1 MLRDFIS
8 IRRTSIKH
16 LAIYLYT
23 RLVVRLSCYQLIA
36 ELSVASDE
44 GELLR
49 AGLVEMKKPGQR
61 NREE

>member
-23 RLVVRLSCYQLIA
+23 RLVVRLSCCQLIA

-49 AGLVEMKKPGQR
+49 AGLVEMPEARTK
-61 NREE
+61 E